1 MRIEYVKIT
10 SKYTNLRL
18 FCEESIEKVAK
29 LANVQTNLTNLGQIT
44 SAMVDCPAYVPIPF
58 DS

>member
-1 MRIEYVKIT
+1 M
-10 SKYTNLRL
+10 